1 MSCKIIETELPG
13 LLVIEP
19 MVFEDPRGLFMEIYN
34 ASPNSHGPVNKRFV
48 QDNLSSSQRGVIRGM
63 HYQYPS
69 GQAKLV
75 QALQGEVFDVA
86 VDLRRGSPTFKK
98 WVGVTLSDRNH
109 RQLYI
114 PQGFAH
120 GFAVLSDQ
128 ALFFYKCSDYYA
140 PPCEHGIHYADP
152 VIGIQWPIEAPLISE
167 KDAALPML
175 KDVPDEHLP
184 DFMGD

>member
-1 MSCKIIETELPG
+1 MQVRNLMALSMI
-13 LLVIEP
+13 
-19 MVFEDPRGLFMEIYN
+19 GLFRII
-34 ASPNSHGPVNKRFV
+34 SHLP
-48 QDNLSSSQRGVIRGM
+48 SRGVIRGM
-63 HYQYPS
+63 HYQHPS

-86 VDLRRGSPTFKK
+86 VDLRRGSPTFKQ
-98 WVGVTLSDRNH
+98 WVGVTLSERNH

-114 PQGFAH
+114 PEGFAH
-120 GFAVLSDQ
+120 GFAVLSAK

-140 PPCEHGIHYADP
+140 PKCEHGIHYADP
-152 VIGIQWPIEAPLISE
+152 AIDIQWPIEAPLLSE

-184 DFMGD
+184 DFEGR

>member
-13 LLVIEP
+13 LLIIEP

-34 ASPNSHGPVNKRFV
+34 ASPNSHGSIDERFV

-75 QALQGEVFDVA
+75 QALKGEVFDVA

-98 WVGVTLSDRNH
+98 WVGVTLSDHNH

-128 ALFFYKCSDYYA
+128 ALFFYKCSDYYS
-140 PPCEHGIHYADP
+140 PQCEHGIHYADP
-152 VIGIQWPIEAPLISE
+152 VIDIQWPIEALLISA

-175 KDVPDEHLP
+175 KDVPDAHLP
-184 DFMGD
+184 DLEGR